1 MPSNGFCDLG
11 SLTKHCA
18 ESVVETQRIFN
29 NRYRAD
35 LEVVAPAVRRIE
47 TVLGMSGPSAV
58 LPARMLARHMEFKIR
73 LVLKRSRACAFTLMA
88 EPVNLGFR
96 VSHESEESTESW
108 LCMELDQLPVPR
120 P

>member
-11 SLTKHCA
+11 SLTKQFA
-18 ESVVETQRIFN
+18 ESIVETQRIFDD
-29 NRYRAD
+29 RYRTD
-35 LEVVAPAVRRIE
+35 LEIVSSAARRIE

-58 LPARMLARHMEFKIR
+58 LPARMLARHMEFRIR
-73 LVLKRSRACAFTLMA
+73 LTLRRSRACAFSLMA

-108 LCMELDQLPVPR
+108 LCMELDQLPVPHA
-120 P
+120 